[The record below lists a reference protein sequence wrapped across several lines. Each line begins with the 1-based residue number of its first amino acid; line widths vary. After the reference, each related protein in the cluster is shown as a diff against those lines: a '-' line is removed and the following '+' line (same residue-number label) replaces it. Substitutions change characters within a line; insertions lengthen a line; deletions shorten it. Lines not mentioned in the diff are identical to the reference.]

1 MRVATFNILHGRSMH
16 DGLVHVGRF
25 ADAIRALDAD
35 VLGLQEVDHYQP
47 RSACADLT
55 AIAAEA
61 MGATDHR
68 FVATLSGVPGGAWT
82 PATGADPLAEASYG
96 IALLSRYP
104 ARSWR
109 VIRLPR
115 LPVRVPLVTPDR
127 KAIVVREEP
136 RVAVAAVI
144 DTPQGE
150 ITFVVTHLT
159 FLPGWNTIQLRRIV
173 QATRA
178 ASRLVLMGDLN
189 MGPGPAWRITGLT
202 PLARAA
208 TFPVARPLRQ
218 LDHILARGD
227 VGSALDAHAMMLP
240 VSDHRALSV
249 VIEPVDGP
257 AGR

>member
-1 MRVATFNILHGRSMH
+1 MRVATFNILHGRSLR
-16 DGLVHVGRF
+16 DGEVRTGRF

-35 VLGLQEVDHYQP
+35 VLGLQEVDLNQS
-47 RSACADLT
+47 RSAGADLT
-55 AIAAEA
+55 AIAAGA

-68 FVATLSGVPGGAWT
+68 FVATLSGVPGGIWT
-82 PATGADPLAEASYG
+82 PATGAEQPGHTSYG

-104 ARSWR
+104 VVSWQI
-109 VIRLPR
+109 IRLPR
-115 LPVRVPLVTPDR
+115 LPVRVPFVTPDR
-127 KAIVVREEP
+127 KAIILREEP

-144 DTPQGE
+144 ATPLGD

-159 FLPGWNTIQLRRIV
+159 FLPGWNTVQLRRIM

-178 ASRLVLMGDLN
+178 VSRLVLIGDLN
-189 MGPGPAWRITGLT
+189 MGPGSARHITGLT

-208 TFPVARPLRQ
+208 TFPRARPRRQ

-227 VGSALDAHAMMLP
+227 LGSPRDAAAVMLP

-249 VIEPVDGP
+249 EI
-257 AGR
+257 